1 MATRHKPIPIFSDDA
16 DALAQAG
23 VPAAF
28 AKQIAEHRKELS
40 ARFRDTQRAIAEGNA
55 DRIDQIAA
63 AAEKAEV
70 DAIVSHFPA

>member
-1 MATRHKPIPIFSDDA
+1 MATRHKPVPIFSDDA
-16 DALAQAG
+16 DALTHVG
-23 VPAAF
+23 VPAAL
-28 AKQIAEHRKELS
+28 AEHIVERREEL
-40 ARFRDTQRAIAEGNA
+40 AEQFRETQRAIAESNV